1 MDNDNIVNAIKE
13 AKKISK
19 KRNFKESMD
28 LIVNLKDV
36 DVSDPEKRFNEE
48 VVLPK
53 GRGKKN

>member
-48 VVLPK
+48 VVCQ
-53 GRGKKN
+53 RVAEKN

>member
-1 MDNDNIVNAIKE
+1 
-13 AKKISK
+13 
-19 KRNFKESMD
+19 MD

-53 GRGKKN
+53 GRGKKLKLPL